1 MRKLITGFI
10 IIAWAIFAGCA
21 PSTDAGTTTSS
32 DVTDLCAIILSEGML
47 EPSFSAET
55 TSYTVNLANAITSIT
70 IKGIPAN
77 VYSGVSEP
85 VELTTLEVDK
95 PKTSYIFVTSKSGS
109 YKAYSVTVRRA
120 PAESS
125 NANLRGITLSS
136 GSLTTSF
143 SPATTTYEA
152 KLAYGESS
160 VTLTGLKSDSEATVS
175 DPVTLYSFTVG
186 VAQTATFTV
195 TAKDT
200 TTIKEYKVNV
210 TMQEDVKTILTGAAL
225 ITPEKLVSG
234 APTNAIAET
243 SIGDPTVD
251 IETDD
256 TDPNNVVKYKVT
268 TQRKTASAV
277 YDQSNILKPDTDV
290 IYPGSVLLGESIDDG
305 SYVEVTSGVKRAVN
319 LSYSITGIVDGII
332 NKSLVPSLSATRAFH
347 NEVMSQDIPGQ
358 SITAFQFESTEV
370 NTEEA
375 LSLKINAGVTY
386 ASVVTASVKA
396 GFSYEKSNR
405 KNKFLVRFS
414 QTFYTVDIDQ
424 AGNKFLYESF
434 DLSSFGGYRPVYVA
448 SVAYGRVGFLSVET
462 TLDKKTFET
471 TLAAACSYGPW
482 TVEADVSVAKTKLNE
497 TSTIKINLIGGSS
510 SPTSLESFM
519 EEIRNG
525 GFSENNRG
533 VIIAYKLRY
542 VDDNTIAN
550 TKFTGDYVSRSSVAY
565 TGTKHVTLK
574 ITALSG
580 SHKEG
585 GGLEFFGNVSY
596 VKGTQDSIDR
606 QTLWSYSSSNYYE
619 FEGSVSYPGSEKTYD
634 FESDTDQLTI
644 ALSGLGEADSTSGD
658 DSLDSKNST
667 YMVSEIVNLAN
678 NNNSFSITT
687 YFSGTDDE
695 YVTFTITPTV
705 SVTFLE

>member
-21 PSTDAGTTTSS
+21 PSTDAGTTTSN
-32 DVTDLCAIILSEGML
+32 DVTDLCAIILSEGTL

-55 TSYTVNLANAITSIT
+55 TSYTVNVANAITGIT
-70 IKGIPAN
+70 IKGVPAN

-143 SPATTTYEA
+143 SSATTSYEA
-152 KLAYGESS
+152 KLLFDEPS
-160 VTLTGLKSDSEATVS
+160 VTISGLKSDSEATVS
-175 DPVTLYSFTVG
+175 DPITLTNFTVG
-186 VAQTATFTV
+186 VAQTATITV
-195 TAKDT
+195 TAKDAT
-200 TTIKEYKVNV
+200 TKEYTVAV
-210 TMQEDVKTILTGAAL
+210 TKQEDVKTQLTGAAL
-225 ITPEKLVSG
+225 TTPEKLFSG
-234 APTNAIAET
+234 VATNSLAET
-243 SIGDPTVD
+243 PLEEPVVTV
-251 IETDD
+251 ETDEN
-256 TDPNNVVKYKVT
+256 DPKVRYRVT
-268 TQRKTASAV
+268 TQKKTASAS

-290 IYPGSVLLGESIDDG
+290 IYPGSVLLGQSIDDG
-305 SYVEVTSGVKRAVN
+305 SYLEVTSGVKRPVN
-319 LSYSITGIVDGII
+319 ISYSLSGILDGVI

-358 SITAFQFESTEV
+358 SIYQFQFESTEV

-386 ASVVTASVKA
+386 SGVVEASVKA
-396 GFSYEKSNR
+396 GYSYEKSNT
-405 KNKFLVRFS
+405 KNKFLVKFS

-424 AGNKFLYESF
+424 AGDKFLYESF
-434 DLSSFGGYRPVYVA
+434 DVTAFKGYRPVYVA

-462 TLDKKTFET
+462 TLDKKAFET

-482 TVEADVSVAKTKLNE
+482 TVEADVAVAKTKLNE
-497 TSTIKINLIGGSS
+497 TSTIKINLIGGST

-542 VDDNTIAN
+542 VDDNSIAN
-550 TKFTGDYVSRSSVAY
+550 VKFTGDYTSRSSVAY
-565 TGTKHVTLK
+565 TGITHVGLK
-574 ITALSG
+574 VTAVTGTDNESG
-580 SHKEG
+580 GMEIYGKVNYLQG
-585 GGLEFFGNVSY
+585 GI
-596 VKGTQDSIDR
+596 DSIVSK
-606 QTLWSYSSSNYYE
+606 TLWDHASNNLFE
-619 FEGSVSYPGSEKTYD
+619 FADGSVSYGGTEQIFD
-634 FESDTDQLTI
+634 FYSGTDQITI
-644 ALSGLGEADSTSGD
+644 TVRDLYEADSTSGD
-658 DSLDSKNST
+658 DSLKNVDYT
-667 YMVSEIVNLAN
+667 KMVSEIEEIAKIDGTFTVR
-678 NNNSFSITT
+678 SE
-687 YFSGTDDE
+687 FSGDSGQ
-695 YVTFTITPTV
+695 YVEFTIKPTV
-705 SVTFLE
+705 SITYNE